1 MLIIPWWSNACSA
14 LKHIGSKACITL
26 VEEHI
31 LSEVIPSD
39 HLLPID
45 YNLVRIIAAENALLV
60 ESDVSEFD

>member
-1 MLIIPWWSNACSA
+1 
-14 LKHIGSKACITL
+14 L
-26 VEEHI
+26 VEEHR

-60 ESDVSEFD
+60 ESDDESEFD